1 MGKIRRYDIKGDF
14 KEEQALID
22 FKIDFK
28 EHKAIKVLKRS
39 SSQKP
44 DKCMP
49 TKELT
54 LKPLRRPDEDEEL
67 PEDAPDKAVGAEEG
81 QEETEEAKAAKDD
94 ALERFK
100 EEVK

>member
-1 MGKIRRYDIKGDF
+1 
-14 KEEQALID
+14 
-22 FKIDFK
+22 
-28 EHKAIKVLKRS
+28 
-39 SSQKP
+39 
-44 DKCMP
+44 MP

-67 PEDAPDKAVGAEEG
+67 PEDVPDKAGGAEEG
-81 QEETEEAKAAKDD
+81 EEETEEAKAAKAD